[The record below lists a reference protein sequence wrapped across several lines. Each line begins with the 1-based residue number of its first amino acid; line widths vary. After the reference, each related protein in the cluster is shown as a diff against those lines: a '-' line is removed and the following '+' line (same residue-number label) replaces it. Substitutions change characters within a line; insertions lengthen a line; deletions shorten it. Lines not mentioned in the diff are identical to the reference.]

1 MSAFLYSA
9 ATSIVPFVVMIS
21 LIVTIHEL
29 GHFLTAKAF
38 GTAIDRFSL
47 GFGKAIVSWRDRS
60 GVEWRIG
67 WIPLGGYVKFAG
79 DENAASMP
87 DKTSLEQSRARIIAR
102 EGPGAEHRYLAFKP
116 LWQRA
121 LVIMAGPMANF
132 LLSIV
137 IFAVF
142 FLSFGEPATT
152 PRVEVVLPGQAAQH
166 AGFRPGDI
174 IVAADGRPTQTFE
187 DVQFY
192 VQYRPNLPIDFTV
205 RRGGALVHLVAAP
218 QAVAEPS
225 AFGGTQTVGRLGLL
239 AREGALVRVGPV
251 KAVALGVARTWDV
264 AATTAFALGRIVTG
278 HMRADQ
284 LHSIV
289 GMVHASGA
297 ITQQAIVTAHAEKVS
312 WLVAEAFF
320 LSQLAAVMSVSIGL
334 LNLLPVPTL
343 DGGHLIFYAY
353 EWVAK
358 RPAAASVQAAGYR
371 AGLALL
377 LGLML
382 FATWNDVERLRLFR
396 FIGSLFS

>member
-1 MSAFLYSA
+1 MSPFLYSA
-9 ATSIVPFVVMIS
+9 VISVIPFVVMIS

-38 GTAIDRFSL
+38 GTAIDRFSI
-47 GFGKAIVSWRDRS
+47 GFGKAILSWRDRS

-87 DKTSLEQSRARIIAR
+87 DKTTLDETRAAIVAR
-102 EGPGAEHRYLAFKP
+102 DGPGAERRYLAFKP
-116 LWQRA
+116 LWQRT
-121 LVIMAGPMANF
+121 LVILAGPMANF
-132 LLSIV
+132 LLAIV

-142 FLSFGEPATT
+142 FLAFGEPVTT
-152 PRVEVVLPGQAAQH
+152 PRVQSVIPSGAAQQ
-166 AGFRPGDI
+166 AGFQAGDL
-174 IVAADGRPTQTFE
+174 IVAADGRSMATFE
-187 DVQFY
+187 QVQFY
-192 VQYRPNLPIDFTV
+192 VEYRPSVAIDFAI
-205 RRGGALVHLVAAP
+205 RRNGALLHLVATP
-218 QAVAEPS
+218 QSAQEPS

-251 KAVALGVARTWDV
+251 TAVALAVQRTWDV
-264 AATTAFALGRIVTG
+264 GATTAFALGRIVTG
-278 HMRADQ
+278 QLRADQ

-297 ITQQAIVTAHAEKVS
+297 ITQQAIDAAHKAKVS
-312 WLVAEAFF
+312 WLLAEAFF
-320 LSQLAAVMSVSIGL
+320 LSQLAAVLSVSIGF

-358 RPAAASVQAAGYR
+358 RPAAANVQAAGYR